1 MTVFSCVQHF
11 VTLWT
16 AALQAPLS
24 MEFSRQEYYSGQ
36 PFPSPGHLPDP
47 GIEPRSP
54 ALQADS
60 LSSEP
65 PGKPEIM
72 VRNSLKVHI
81 EIFVDKMIC
90 LGII

>member
-1 MTVFSCVQHF
+1 MTLPT
-11 VTLWT
+11 VTH
-16 AALQAPLS
+16 QAPLS
-24 MEFSRQEYYSGQ
+24 MGFPQQEYWSRL
-36 PFPSPGHLPDP
+36 PFPPAGHLPDP
-47 GIEPRSP
+47 GIEPQSP
-54 ALQADS
+54 ASSILQADS

>member
-1 MTVFSCVQHF
+1 
-11 VTLWT
+11 
-16 AALQAPLS
+16 

-47 GIEPRSP
+47 GIEPRCP

-81 EIFVDKMIC
+81 EIFVDKMMC